1 MTQINTAISNI
12 TLVEKANEVLKYTW
26 KYLAICSEFRASDIY
41 NGPILQDG
49 LIIHIIRLYHPTSFW
64 VGTVFTLTVSF
75 IKNTYLQVCDFLT
88 NKHRRCLELSKF
100 RIRFKKLWFSMV
112 EIQHRH
118 RILSRDLL

>member
-64 VGTVFTLTVSF
+64 IGTVFTLTISF
-75 IKNTYLQVCDFLT
+75 IKEYIFTGQFEISYTSN
-88 NKHRRCLELSKF
+88 H
-100 RIRFKKLWFSMV
+100 FS
-112 EIQHRH
+112 
-118 RILSRDLL
+118 